1 MSVTYKGI
9 HWNRQK
15 RLYDLALLL
24 LIVLSATG
32 FVIATWIANPLVT
45 AETLIIR
52 ATSVSAFLL
61 LHIILCIGPL
71 CRLDRRFLPLL
82 YNRRHLGV
90 TMFLLAAVHAL
101 FAVIQFHALGKANP
115 IVSVFT
121 AYRMDYLPYA
131 RPGGVISDFPFEPF
145 GALALLIL
153 FLMAATSHDFWLRNL
168 GASVWKLLHM
178 LVYVAYG
185 SLLVHVAY
193 GALQSERNPVLL
205 TLAAL
210 GAAVVFGLHLV
221 AYRKEAAVDRI
232 KARPGDDGYVRACGV
247 DELAEGRGKAVVVRG
262 ARVAVFLHNGR
273 VFALANA
280 CRHQGGPVGEGR
292 IIDGCVTCPWHG
304 WQYKPEDGCSPPPF
318 AEVIPTFDTRIVDGS
333 VYVSP
338 VENALRSVRAG
349 AVAKV

>member
-15 RLYDLALLL
+15 RLYDLTLFLLF
-24 LIVLSATG
+24 VLSATG
-32 FVIATWIANPLVT
+32 FVAATWITNTFVT

-52 ATSVSAFLL
+52 VTSVSAFLL

-90 TMFLLAAVHAL
+90 TMFLLAAIHAV
-101 FAVIQFHALGKANP
+101 FAIIQFHALGKANP

-145 GALALLIL
+145 GALALVIL
-153 FLMAATSHDFWLRNL
+153 FFMAATSHDFWLRNL
-168 GASVWKLLHM
+168 GASVWKLIHM
-178 LVYVAYG
+178 MVYVAYG

-205 TLAAL
+205 ALVVFGFAA
-210 GAAVVFGLHLV
+210 VFGLHLA
-221 AYRKEAAVDRI
+221 AYRKEAATDRK
-232 KARPGDDGYVRACGV
+232 KAHAERDGYARACAV
-247 DELAEGRGKAVVVRG
+247 DELAEGRGKTVVVRG
-262 ARVAVFLHNGR
+262 NRIAVFLHNGR
-273 VFALANA
+273 VFALSNA
-280 CRHQGGPVGEGR
+280 CRHQGGPIGEGR

-304 WQYKPEDGCSPPPF
+304 WQYNPEDGCSPPPF
-318 AEVIPTFDTRIVDGS
+318 AEVIPTFDVRIIDGS

-338 VENALRSVRAG
+338 VENGLRSACAG
-349 AVAKV
+349 AEVKA